1 VPRNF
6 VDKSLWNTQ
15 LAVNNV
21 NVPTV
26 GQVNSLFA
34 GIGGLPGAPV
44 YGSQGDLGKIICLS
58 DAEAA
63 AFSFLTNGTLFG
75 GLYQL
80 VQLDSGATSANAL
93 VGMAA
98 YMLDTATGGATGAG
112 GQTYTVT
119 DSAHALSTSLGVG
132 VFLNTI
138 TPGNFGFIQISG
150 KATVQYTAAVTDTN
164 IGDAVLFAGT
174 TAGTFNAVAAATAV
188 TDAVLSTFL
197 GNAIQAP
204 ANGALK
210 TVLMKLAPW
219 RY

>member
-80 VQLDSGATSANAL
+80 VQLDSGATSANAV

-98 YMLDTATGGATGAG
+98 FLLDTATGGATGAG

-119 DSAHALSTSLGVG
+119 DSAHAAGSGHTVG

-150 KATVQYTAAVTDTN
+150 KATVQYGAAVTSVS
-164 IGDAVLFAGT
+164 ISSSLVSGSA
-174 TAGTFNAVAAATAV
+174 TAGAWDAIVAAT
-188 TDAVLSTFL
+188 TGITL
-197 GNAIQAP
+197 GQVMGVPIQAP
-204 ANGALK
+204 AAAALK
-210 TVLMKLAPW
+210 TALLKFSPW